1 MRKTSIPI
9 FFLFM
14 LMYSCNPKLAGGL
27 RKNDLGKDVEIITD
41 KGTMIIHLSDSA
53 PLHRNNFLKL
63 VKQGYYDS
71 MLFHRVIKN
80 FMIQSGDPNSKHAA
94 PGELLGDGGP
104 AYTIPAEFSESLFH
118 HKGVIA
124 AAREGDDVN
133 PKKASSGSQFYIV
146 EGKKFTEETFEKA
159 AQRAGR
165 KITPEQKEVYMARG
179 GTPHLDGNYTVF
191 GEIVQGLDVIDSIA
205 WVKTDGNDR
214 PVNDVHIIKAKL
226 IKRNK

>member
-1 MRKTSIPI
+1 
-9 FFLFM
+9 
-14 LMYSCNPKLAGGL
+14 
-27 RKNDLGKDVEIITD
+27 
-41 KGTMIIHLSDSA
+41 MIIHLSDSA